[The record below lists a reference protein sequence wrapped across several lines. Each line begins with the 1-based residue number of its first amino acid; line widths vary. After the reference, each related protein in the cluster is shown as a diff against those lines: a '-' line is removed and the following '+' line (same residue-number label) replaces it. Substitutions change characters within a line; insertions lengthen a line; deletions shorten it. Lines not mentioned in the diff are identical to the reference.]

1 MRRIT
6 GAAALAYVVLAAI
19 ENMELLG
26 MPRLGGSPAA
36 IEAAHADTALGVVIV
51 TAGALSLLCY
61 TAFAFGLIRLAGA
74 SWRWIAPAAAAAGM
88 AGAGVAAAALLVAG
102 GDTELFDLQLAL
114 RYSAGP
120 LMALFLV
127 GAGRSG
133 VLPRPLSRAAAV
145 IAVPLLA
152 SPLALTEAGWLQLL
166 AQLSFAANA
175 MWIWLVGLWLAVGG
189 PGLVR
194 RSAFLMLVLA
204 AGLVGIALLAV
215 PDAAGVFFA
224 WDLRPAP
231 LAAFA
236 GGLYVASAAVYAV
249 GLTAPAREAHGLV
262 VAAVVLSVSVL
273 ASTLAHLDVFDFG
286 RLQAWAWVAL
296 FAGFG
301 VTTTV
306 LAVRGPWWRAPGP
319 RLPTWARLLLGA
331 VGALLAGVG
340 VALWI
345 DPSAF
350 SLPPL
355 GGRFAGSWTVML
367 ATLAGYAALVDSR
380 REARLPALA
389 LIALPAG
396 ALLAA
401 TRTDGRPGYLL
412 ALVALLVAGAA
423 ILRVTEAPGG
433 AARRAR
439 AIRTPAPLQLPA
451 PPTPGPTV
459 QTRY

>member
-1 MRRIT
+1 M
-6 GAAALAYVVLAAI
+6 
-19 ENMELLG
+19 
-26 MPRLGGSPAA
+26 
-36 IEAAHADTALGVVIV
+36 
-51 TAGALSLLCY
+51 
-61 TAFAFGLIRLAGA
+61 
-74 SWRWIAPAAAAAGM
+74 
-88 AGAGVAAAALLVAG
+88 
-102 GDTELFDLQLAL
+102 
-114 RYSAGP
+114 
-120 LMALFLV
+120 
-127 GAGRSG
+127 
-133 VLPRPLSRAAAV
+133 

-152 SPLALTEAGWLQLL
+152 TPLALTEAGGLQLF
-166 AQLSFAANA
+166 AQLAFAAHA
-175 MWIWLVGLWLAVGG
+175 GWIWLAGLWLAVGG

-194 RSAFLMLVLA
+194 RAAFLMLVLA

-215 PDAAGVFFA
+215 PDATGVFFA
-224 WDLRPAP
+224 WGLEPAP

-236 GGLYVASAAVYAV
+236 GGVYVGSAVVYAI
-249 GLTAPAREAHGLV
+249 GLRAPARESHGLV

-273 ASTLAHLDVFDFG
+273 ASTLAHLEVFDFG

-296 FAGFG
+296 FAAFG
-301 VTTTV
+301 ATTTV

-319 RLPTWARLLLGA
+319 RLPVWARLALGA
-331 VGALLAGVG
+331 LGALLAGVG

-355 GGRFAGSWTVML
+355 GGRFAGSWVAML

-389 LIALPAG
+389 LVALPAG

-401 TRTDGRPGYLL
+401 ARTDGRPGYLL
-412 ALVALLVAGAA
+412 ALAALLIAGVA

-439 AIRTPAPLQLPA
+439 APRSPAPLRMPA

>member
-36 IEAAHADTALGVVIV
+36 IEAAYADTALGVVTV

-74 SWRWIAPAAAAAGM
+74 SWRWMAPAAAAAGM

-102 GDTELFDLQLAL
+102 GDTGLFDLQLAL

-175 MWIWLVGLWLAVGG
+175 LWIWLAGLWLAVGG

-204 AGLVGIALLAV
+204 AGLVGAR
-215 PDAAGVFFA
+215 AAGGARRDRRV
-224 WDLRPAP
+224 LRLGPSSRRRWPRSPAGSTWP
-231 LAAFA
+231 RPRFTRS
-236 GGLYVASAAVYAV
+236 GWR
-249 GLTAPAREAHGLV
+249 APAREAHGLV

-273 ASTLAHLDVFDFG
+273 ASTLAHLEVFDFG

-319 RLPTWARLLLGA
+319 RLPA
-331 VGALLAGVG
+331 
-340 VALWI
+340 
-345 DPSAF
+345 
-350 SLPPL
+350 
-355 GGRFAGSWTVML
+355 WTR
-367 ATLAGYAALVDSR
+367 A
-380 REARLPALA
+380 
-389 LIALPAG
+389 
-396 ALLAA
+396 
-401 TRTDGRPGYLL
+401 
-412 ALVALLVAGAA
+412 
-423 ILRVTEAPGG
+423 
-433 AARRAR
+433 AARRRWAR
-439 AIRTPAPLQLPA
+439 CSPASASRCGSTRARSPCLPSAGASPARGWPCWPRSRATPRSSTAAARRGCRPS
-451 PPTPGPTV
+451 
-459 QTRY
+459 R